1 MKSMAQ
7 LSGFY
12 RINSRGCPRNYAIEP
27 AQTAPVHLF
36 RHGRP
41 ENKPLEAP
49 SFLVPAVIEALSRS
63 KTYQSLVQIVP
74 GEADGYCANMVA
86 KGGGI
91 VITSDSDLL
100 VHDLSDG
107 GVALLRDIYQDDN
120 AVIRAAV
127 YNPRQIFQRL
137 GLSGNSDICRFAY
150 ERWCSAHATTA
161 MLIRACSE
169 PIADG
174 TRFKEFCAQYK
185 EDERAEIPI
194 LASGTTVSLNGF
206 DPRWSELVLQMSQ
219 PAAEQGSDRVFK
231 MFLPVLMD
239 SPEKGTAWE
248 NSRYIRQLAYSL
260 ARRVI
265 PGAGGSIREYRRVQ
279 SQDQSGR
286 EVAILQPSSIR
297 SETGELADV
306 LQRLKTILT
315 SKHEAIYW
323 TIAYIVLDIRGST
336 SDGRGLF
343 ALDILQW
350 KKWPGE
356 TAQSIPWT
364 FIHFIAHLKA
374 AYYSLRMLQQLVR
387 ASAVDARK
395 VAGLHFAKLSQV
407 LKDLPLLEESPNSRN
422 IGIVLNSVPP
432 TELAKIL
439 AHFVEIPRPQ
449 IESKTSTKR
458 SRKLRAENTIAKQS
472 TKATA
477 ASNMFGLLP
486 VE

>member
-1 MKSMAQ
+1 MS
-7 LSGFY
+7 
-12 RINSRGCPRNYAIEP
+12 
-27 AQTAPVHLF
+27 PVHLF

-86 KGGGI
+86 EGGDI

-100 VHDLSDG
+100 VHDLGDG
-107 GVALLRDIYQDDN
+107 GVALLRDIYQDDD
-120 AVIRAAV
+120 AVVRAAV
-127 YNPRQIFQRL
+127 YNPRQIFKKL

-150 ERWCSAHATTA
+150 ERWCSVHATTA

-169 PIADG
+169 PIADE
-174 TRFKEFCAQYK
+174 TRFKIFCAQYK
-185 EDERAEIPI
+185 EEERADIPV
-194 LASGTTVSLNGF
+194 LASGTAVSLTGF

-219 PAAEQGSDRVFK
+219 PAEGHGSDRVFK
-231 MFLPVLMD
+231 MFLPVLLD

-260 ARRVI
+260 ARCVI

-286 EVAILQPSSIR
+286 EIAILQPSSIH
-297 SETGELADV
+297 SEAEELADV
-306 LQRLKTILT
+306 LQRLKVVLT

-323 TIAYIVLDIRGST
+323 IIACIILDIRGST

-350 KKWPGE
+350 TKWPGE
-356 TAQSIPWT
+356 TAQLIPWT

-387 ASAVDARK
+387 ASAVDTRTA
-395 VAGLHFAKLSQV
+395 AGHHFAKLAQV
-407 LKDLPLLEESPNSRN
+407 LKDLPSLEESPNSRN
-422 IGIVLNSVPP
+422 IGIVLNSVPR
-432 TELAKIL
+432 TELAEIL
-439 AHFVEIPRPQ
+439 AHFVEMPRPQ
-449 IESKTSTKR
+449 IESKTSNNR
-458 SRKLRAENTIAKQS
+458 SRKLKAQNTIAKKS
-472 TKATA
+472 TKATTS
-477 ASNMFGLLP
+477 SNMFGLLP